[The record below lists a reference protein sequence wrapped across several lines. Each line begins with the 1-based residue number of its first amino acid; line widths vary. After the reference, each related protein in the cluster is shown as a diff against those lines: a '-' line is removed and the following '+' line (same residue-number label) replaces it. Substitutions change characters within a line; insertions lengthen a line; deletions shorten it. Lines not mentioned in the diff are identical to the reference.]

1 MIYVE
6 CPQLLCEVGYY
17 DHRLHGAAGK
27 TKAPELCNLLN
38 EDHVARWGQA
48 GMGSEA
54 VWLLDLNCPLIQ
66 PYCLFRKW
74 MWNTKDAFTPV
85 LPEHTQPS
93 QNWDFCLLWAQNL
106 RPSHILWFIHF
117 CLGYE
122 ESTETVFFLKW
133 LGFSV
138 FSTLYSDSL
147 IVVPLLLWPLGNSY
161 KNLGPNAN
169 NPVIL
174 YEMHFV

>member
-17 DHRLHGAAGK
+17 DRRLHGAAGK
-27 TKAPELCNLLN
+27 MKAPELCNLLKIVWP
-38 EDHVARWGQA
+38 DGARLGWDRKQSDCWILIVPSFNHTVYS
-48 GMGSEA
+48 GSECGIQRMHSHPSFLSIHS
-54 VWLLDLNCPLIQ
+54 LLRTGIFVCSGLKICDLL
-66 PYCLFRKW
+66 
-74 MWNTKDAFTPV
+74 T
-85 LPEHTQPS
+85 
-93 QNWDFCLLWAQNL
+93 FCD
-106 RPSHILWFIHF
+106 FIHF

-147 IVVPLLLWPLGNSY
+147 IVVPLLFWPLGNSY